1 MFLKIGV
8 LLFTISLSPYLP
20 ITWQEHGRFATAEQ
34 VGEGWDRWNLA
45 PTFEPWSCCNHGLK
59 SGLKPVLRY
68 RWLGKAKKART
79 EKAEGPARGAGE
91 IMENHNKKPW
101 LSPRQKGFSDEHIA

>member
-1 MFLKIGV
+1 VFLKIGV
-8 LLFTISLSPYLP
+8 LLFTISFSPFLP

-79 EKAEGPARGAGE
+79 EKAEGPARGGRGAGK
-91 IMENHNKKPW
+91 ITKKPW
-101 LSPRQKGFSDEHIA
+101 LSPQKGFSDEHIA